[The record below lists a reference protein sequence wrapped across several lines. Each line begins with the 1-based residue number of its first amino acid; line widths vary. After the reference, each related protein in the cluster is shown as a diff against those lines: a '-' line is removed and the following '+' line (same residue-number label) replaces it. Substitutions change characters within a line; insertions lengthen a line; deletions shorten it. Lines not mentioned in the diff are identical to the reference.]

1 MAFTTAEA
9 LDFLTRAHAQQRLAH
24 AYLITGPN
32 GAGKRQLASDLVALV
47 NDFPRG
53 KDPLKHPDV
62 HLVEPESKSRVIKID
77 QMREL
82 ERELQMRPTSARR
95 KVALLIDAERMNP
108 SASNSF
114 LKTLEEPPAQSLL
127 LLLTENPAQ
136 LLDTILSRCV
146 CIQLRTGGSPEL
158 SETQTRLLEAL
169 ALFFK
174 TGKSGTGEIF
184 NLARE
189 FSGLLAAEKEAIV
202 ESHGAELKKE
212 QTLYKQTTD
221 SAKWLEDRE
230 EYYKALSES
239 RYIQQRF
246 TLVDTLAQWWVDALR
261 HQQGGAHPDLPAFTQ
276 ETAALAARFTP
287 QEILKRIAHLDELRE
302 NFNRNIQEVL
312 AIEVTFL
319 RVFNSALLEGRK
331 I

>member
-1 MAFTTAEA
+1 MAFTTSEA

-24 AYLITGPN
+24 AYLITGP
-32 GAGKRQLASDLVALV
+32 ADSGKRQLASDLITLV
-47 NDFPRG
+47 NDLPAG

-62 HLVEPESKSRVIKID
+62 HIVEPESKSRVIKIE

-82 ERELQMRPTSARR
+82 ERELQMRPTSAQR
-95 KVALLIDAERMNP
+95 KVALIVDAERMNP

-146 CIQLRTGGSPEL
+146 CIQLRPAGRPEP
-158 SETQTRLLEAL
+158 SETQNRLLQAL
-169 ALFFK
+169 ALFFNA
-174 TGKSGTGEIF
+174 GKNGTGEVF
-184 NLARE
+184 SLARE
-189 FSGLLAAEKEAIV
+189 FSGLLAAEKETIQDAN
-202 ESHGAELKKE
+202 EAALKKE
-212 QTLYKQTTD
+212 QTLYKQTTE

-230 EYYKALSES
+230 DYYKALTES
-239 RYIQQRF
+239 RYLQQRF
-246 TLVDTLAQWWVDALR
+246 TLVDTLVQWWVDALR
-261 HQQGGAHPDLPAFTQ
+261 HQQGGAHPDLLEYTHD
-276 ETAALAARFTP
+276 TAALAERYTP

-302 NFNRNIQEVL
+302 NFNRNVQEVL

-319 RVFNSALLEGRK
+319 RVFK
-331 I
+331 